1 MVAPDF
7 LDSTIL
13 HAIGLTIASLEVL
26 AAVHEDRADRSKVA
40 DACEF
45 QQELMSLGLGR
56 QVFLD
61 RKGQQWGLNEN
72 ESVNEQRGKS
82 ESVYLA
88 RAFDGQW
95 RASHSFWSV
104 FRHSSRIGEI
114 SQSCVHVV

>member
-45 QQELMSLGLGR
+45 QQELFSCLSK
-56 QVFLD
+56 D
-61 RKGQQWGLNEN
+61 RAVRTFEVATY
-72 ESVNEQRGKS
+72 E
-82 ESVYLA
+82 YLKCE
-88 RAFDGQW
+88 RLL
-95 RASHSFWSV
+95 R
-104 FRHSSRIGEI
+104 
-114 SQSCVHVV
+114 